1 MIDNALTAD
10 GDPRMT
16 TTKEAG
22 MTFRTFKPYVAS
34 LCICVGSVLL
44 LLSGC
49 ASRALQIPSQE
60 SSQAIK
66 AYRNFTMAADRP
78 PWTGSRV
85 TVGRDDIAV
94 VMAFGKVTTWAKNRS
109 TTNVPPE
116 RFLYARVGDNEPF
129 QMRTNPMVAEVEEA
143 GELRFAV
150 RDWRNIDDIKSN
162 WYRDNSG
169 GYRVHIFVVPRHR
182 WKDFENLL
190 TDIADANPADH
201 EATRQ
206 IRKILGPRAGKISGM
221 DYAEIMTAWLKTRTF
236 EGRRRI
242 IQELGRR
249 KEAQGLT
256 YCYEY
261 VLNGYFYNPW
271 YWRTAISEDLMLLP
285 EIYAAYPEGQTL
297 DIRRLV
303 DLLEDS
309 NPEIRSMVLEVMAEM
324 KPKNHTA
331 AVYPLLFDKDYR
343 MRIKAL
349 NTLIAIHNPESANRI
364 SLLLIDR
371 NKAVRQ
377 RAEAA
382 LRTLGVPTDTIEA
395 WRAKAQ
401 QLNMDSYFESWRDYN
416 RTVSEKK
423 VLEKKLATSE
433 ATKGELEAA
442 LRNRDSVQKTQQD
455 LKGSLY
461 EKERE
466 LQSQKTQLEM
476 ARQEL
481 DRYRKRGADDRS
493 TGTESAF
500 QGETVLQERIEAL
513 DQSVVTATREAENV
527 KLRLAETQLREQ
539 DLVRQIDSLK
549 GQLDRGSAPIIAVL
563 TPQGGAR
570 VKTSDL
576 LLHMVAVDDKGVQKV
591 DILLDG
597 RPIELSGQR
606 GLRLTGEEN
615 RLSPKRNIKQKLKVG
630 EGPHELVITAED
642 SDGLKT
648 TETLQFTCIK
658 ERGTIWSAVIGIND
672 YQSAR
677 DLKYAVND
685 ARGFAAYLTD
695 QVGVPRDHVF
705 LLTDAAA
712 SKTKIESL
720 LGTQLKRAASEDDSV
735 IIFYAGHGAVET
747 DPSNPDGDGFE
758 KYLLPYDAQ
767 LDDLYASSISM
778 NDIRTIFGRIRA
790 KRLIFISDTC
800 YSGSAGGRTLLT
812 AKSRANL
819 SDRFM
824 DRISHGK
831 GRVIISSCSANE
843 VSKEDDALGHGI
855 FSYYLLEGL
864 RGKADQDGDGIIT
877 VDELFAFLSRTVPGA
892 SGQDQHPVKK
902 GEMEGE
908 LVIGRSQ

>member
-1 MIDNALTAD
+1 MLV
-10 GDPRMT
+10 GGCSPR
-16 TTKEAG
+16 G
-22 MTFRTFKPYVAS
+22 
-34 LCICVGSVLL
+34 LD
-44 LLSGC
+44 
-49 ASRALQIPSQE
+49 IPRHE
-60 SSQAIK
+60 SSQVLK

-116 RFLYARVGDNEPF
+116 RFLYARVGDENEPF
-129 QMRTNPMVAEVEEA
+129 QMSTNPMVAEVEEA

-150 RDWRNIDDIKSN
+150 RDWRSINDIKSN

-169 GYRVHIFVVPRHR
+169 GYRVHIFIVPRRH
-182 WKDFENLL
+182 WKEFEHLL
-190 TDIADANPADH
+190 TDIAQMNPADH
-201 EATRQ
+201 EATQQ
-206 IRKILGPRAGKISGM
+206 IRNILGPRAEDITGM
-221 DYAEIMTAWLKTRTF
+221 EYPEIMTAWLNTRAF

-242 IQELGRR
+242 IHELGRR
-249 KEAQGLT
+249 KEAQGLA

-261 VLNGYFYNPW
+261 IFNGYFYNPW
-271 YWRTAISEDLMLLP
+271 YARTAISEDLMLLP
-285 EIYAAYPEGQTL
+285 EIYAAYPESQTL

-309 NPEIRSMVLEVMAEM
+309 NSEIRSKVLEVIAEM

-331 AVYPLLFDKDYR
+331 AVYPLLFDEDYH

-349 NTLIAIHNPESANRI
+349 NTLIKIDNPDAANQI
-364 SLLLIDR
+364 SLLLMDR
-371 NKAVRQ
+371 NQAVRE

-382 LRTLGVPTDTIEA
+382 LRSLGISSETIEE

-401 QLNMDSYFESWRDYN
+401 QLNMNNYYESLQALN

-433 ATKGELEAA
+433 ATKLRLEEA
-442 LRNRDSVQKTQQD
+442 LRKEDSVQKTQQD
-455 LKGSLY
+455 LMDNLY

-466 LQSQKTQLEM
+466 LQSQKTQLEL
-476 ARQEL
+476 AQKQLDNIQSQTKDRQSLRAGQPSE
-481 DRYRKRGADDRS
+481 DEA
-493 TGTESAF
+493 
-500 QGETVLQERIEAL
+500 VLNRRIEAL
-513 DQSVVTATREAENV
+513 DQGVVSATREAENL
-527 KLRLAETQLREQ
+527 KRQLEEIKSREQ
-539 DLVRQIDSLK
+539 DLVHQIDTLK
-549 GQLDRGSAPIIAVL
+549 GQLDRGTPPIIAVL
-563 TPQGGAR
+563 MPQDGAR

-576 LLHMVAVDDKGVQKV
+576 VLHIVAVDDKGVRKV
-591 DILLDG
+591 NILLDG
-597 RPIELSGQR
+597 RPLDLKAHR
-606 GLRLTGEEN
+606 GLRLSEGVDPF
-615 RLSPKRNIKQKLKVG
+615 SPKLNIKQKIAVA

-642 SDGLKT
+642 SDGLET
-648 TETLQFTCIK
+648 TETMQFTCIQ

-685 ARGFAAYLTD
+685 ARSFAAYLTE
-695 QVGVPRDHVF
+695 QVGVPQDHVF
-705 LLTDAAA
+705 LLTDAEA

-720 LGTQLKRAASEDDSV
+720 LGTHLKRAAATDDTV

-747 DPSNPDGDGFE
+747 DPANPDGDGFE
-758 KYLLPYDAQ
+758 KYLLPHDAQ
-767 LDDLYASSISM
+767 LNDLYASAISM
-778 NDIRTIFGRIRA
+778 SDIQTIFQRIRA

-800 YSGSAGGRTLLT
+800 YSGSAGGRTLL
-812 AKSRANL
+812 ASKSRANL

-824 DRISHGK
+824 DRISQGK
-831 GRVIISSCSANE
+831 GRVIISSSSANE
-843 VSKEDDALGHGI
+843 ISKEDDRLGHGI

-864 RGKADQDGDGIIT
+864 RGKADQDSDGIIT

-908 LVIGRSQ
+908 LVIGRSL